1 MTLVVLVWIKVTVF
15 HGAADGGHFLIRL
28 RTVFQNAVDRAKR

>member
-1 MTLVVLVWIKVTVF
+1 MTVVVLVRINLYVF
-15 HGAADGGHFLIRL
+15 QGAADGGLFLIRL